1 MIRQNDTYFLNNDC
15 SIQITYFRKR
25 AEEISKTSSID
36 ADHYHYFSQDK
47 IKGICGIARTVS
59 WIGGKA
65 KGSVCF
71 PQKQYRTAISEW
83 VDNAAKTALVNEFIH
98 FLRIHKYQNK

>member
-1 MIRQNDTYFLNNDC
+1 MISKLNDTELLKNSC
-15 SIQITYFRKR
+15 SIKTTYFRKS
-25 AEEISKTSSID
+25 AEVISKNSPIN

-83 VDNAAKTALVNEFIH
+83 VDNAAKTALVYRYIFLLQIH
-98 FLRIHKYQNK
+98 LY